1 MTETNVYV
9 TVVTL
14 SIQYDANVL
23 EQLKSD
29 FKRTI
34 NWNKCQSKPQNQCL
48 HFLIYPSFQG
58 VNRLFVLSLESKNDR
73 EAYTR
78 HFLLKVKIM
87 L

>member
-34 NWNKCQSKPQNQCL
+34 KWNKCQSKVSKSMFT
-48 HFLIYPSFQG
+48 FL
-58 VNRLFVLSLESKNDR
+58 NLSKLSRSK
-73 EAYTR
+73 
-78 HFLLKVKIM
+78 
-87 L
+87 

>member
-34 NWNKCQSKPQNQCL
+34 NWNKCQSKVSKSMFT
-48 HFLIYPSFQG
+48 FL
-58 VNRLFVLSLESKNDR
+58 NLSKLSRSK
-73 EAYTR
+73 
-78 HFLLKVKIM
+78 
-87 L
+87 